1 MLFVKNPQLLP
12 LPFKADKNP
21 QSPSDPKMPAT
32 KPWKIMLQSPDI
44 SKAKGKPKQFFLK
57 HKGTKEENR
66 HKLFPSLS
74 LQVPFKQ
81 IAPLPLQKEGKKKAV

>member
-1 MLFVKNPQLLP
+1 
-12 LPFKADKNP
+12 
-21 QSPSDPKMPAT
+21 
-32 KPWKIMLQSPDI
+32 MLQSPDI

-81 IAPLPLQKEGKKKAV
+81 IAPLPLQKEGKKKLFKQTTDANCMVSAC